1 MKTILLCFLLV
12 GLSSAYL
19 YGQSTHAF
27 PVQTTVKQGIIE
39 GNYNTKTG
47 LQTYLGVPFAEPPV
61 GELRWREPRAVQPWT
76 GVKETKAFSA
86 RPMQKF
92 IFDDMRF
99 RSAGVSEDCLY
110 LNVWTPAKKDTKG
123 LPVLLYYY
131 GGGNFAGAAD
141 EYRYDGGAVAQK
153 GVVVVTANYRLNVFG
168 FLAHPELSAESAY
181 GGSGN
186 YGHMD
191 QAAALAWVHDNIAA
205 FGGDPNKITIAGESA
220 GSMGVS
226 IQMASPLARHHIAGA
241 VGQSGAYF
249 GSLSVSPLA
258 EGEKAGE
265 RFLRASG
272 YASIADL
279 RKAPARDIY
288 EAFFES
294 GQNFQLP
301 EVIDGYF
308 LDKSVADIYAAGEQ
322 AKVPLMAGWTST
334 EVAWIPAPA
343 SAVAFEKEVKQQFP
357 DQHSEVLKYYP
368 SSTPHQ
374 SKLALASDNWIVY
387 ATWKWMEEH
396 RKTSGQPVY
405 RYRFDKVRPPLV
417 GTTREQEPLGA
428 GHASDIEYFMG
439 NLNLADEYAWKKADH
454 ETAKTMVD
462 YLVNF
467 IKTGDPNGEGLP
479 AWTPTT
485 TAEAQPVMV
494 LDQNSYQ
501 IMMEDGRY
509 RFWDGMQ
516 K

>member
-1 MKTILLCFLLV
+1 MKTILLCALLI
-12 GLSSAYL
+12 GLGSIYVS
-19 YGQSTHAF
+19 GQSAHAF
-27 PVQTTVKQGIIE
+27 PVQTKVNQGLIE

-47 LQTYLGVPFAEPPV
+47 LQAYHGIPFAEPPV
-61 GELRWREPRAVQPWT
+61 GDLRWRQPQAVKPWT
-76 GVKETKAFSA
+76 GVKQTKAFGP

-92 IFDDMRF
+92 IFSDMRF

-131 GGGNFAGAAD
+131 GGGNRAGSAD
-141 EYRYDGGAVAQK
+141 EYRYDGAALAEK

-168 FLAHPELSAESAY
+168 FLAHPELSAETAY

-205 FGGDPNKITIAGESA
+205 FGGDPAKITIAGESA

-226 IQMASPLARHHIAGA
+226 IQMASPLSRNLLAGA

-249 GSLSVSPLA
+249 GGISIAPLS
-258 EGEKAGE
+258 EGEAAGE
-265 RFLRASG
+265 KFLKASG
-272 YASIADL
+272 YASIAEL

-288 EAFFES
+288 ETFFE
-294 GQNFQLP
+294 GKENFNLP
-301 EVIDGYF
+301 EVVDGYF
-308 LDKSVADIYAAGEQ
+308 LDEPITDIYASGKQ
-322 AKVPLMAGWTST
+322 AKIPLMAGWTST
-334 EVAWIPAPA
+334 EIAWLPSPA
-343 SAVAFEKEVKQQFP
+343 SAKAFEEEVHKQFP
-357 DQHSEVLKYYP
+357 DQHAEVLRYYP
-368 SSTPHQ
+368 ASTPHQ

-396 RKTSGQPVY
+396 RKSSGQPVY

-417 GTTREQEPLGA
+417 GTTRDQEPIGA

-454 ETAKTMVD
+454 ETAKTMVH
-462 YLVNF
+462 YLANF
-467 IKTGDPNGEGLP
+467 IKNGNPNGEGLP
-479 AWTPTT
+479 EWSPTKAAKT
-485 TAEAQPVMV
+485 QPVMV
-494 LDQNSYQ
+494 LDQNSFQ

-509 RFWDGMQ
+509 RFWEGMQ

>member
-1 MKTILLCFLLV
+1 
-12 GLSSAYL
+12 
-19 YGQSTHAF
+19 
-27 PVQTTVKQGIIE
+27 
-39 GNYNTKTG
+39 
-47 LQTYLGVPFAEPPV
+47 
-61 GELRWREPRAVQPWT
+61 
-76 GVKETKAFSA
+76 
-86 RPMQKF
+86 
-92 IFDDMRF
+92 
-99 RSAGVSEDCLY
+99 
-110 LNVWTPAKKDTKG
+110 
-123 LPVLLYYY
+123 
-131 GGGNFAGAAD
+131 
-141 EYRYDGGAVAQK
+141 
-153 GVVVVTANYRLNVFG
+153 
-168 FLAHPELSAESAY
+168 
-181 GGSGN
+181 
-186 YGHMD
+186 
-191 QAAALAWVHDNIAA
+191 AA
-205 FGGDPNKITIAGESA
+205 FGGDPNKITIAGERA

-226 IQMASPLARHHIAGA
+226 IQMASPLARHHVAGA

-308 LDKSVADIYAAGEQ
+308 LDKSVTDIYAAGEQ

-357 DQHSEVLKYYP
+357 DQHAEVLKHYP

-396 RKTSGQPVY
+396 RKTSGQPIY

-417 GTTREQEPLGA
+417 GSTREQEPLGA

-439 NLNLADEYAWKKADH
+439 NLDLADEYAWKKADH

-479 AWTPTT
+479 AWTPTK
-485 TAEAQPVMV
+485 TADSQPVMV